1 MNFQDLIFPYDYI
14 IIIISILLIL
24 ISSWKGFINSILGLL
39 TWIGSI
45 IITIYSYNTLS
56 LWIDKQL
63 LNINILNQYEQIT
76 NLISIILSIPIIFL
90 ISLFILKRIRSM
102 FSKDLDKQILG
113 IIFDKFFGF
122 VYGLVFSYLI
132 LSTFLYMLEKPENLN
147 NLFVW
152 ILDNSFILNTVYMI
166 NKFVYAYFLF
176 SL

>member
-1 MNFQDLIFPYDYI
+1 
-14 IIIISILLIL
+14 
-24 ISSWKGFINSILGLL
+24 
-39 TWIGSI
+39 
-45 IITIYSYNTLS
+45 
-56 LWIDKQL
+56 
-63 LNINILNQYEQIT
+63 
-76 NLISIILSIPIIFL
+76 
-90 ISLFILKRIRSM
+90 M

-122 VYGLVFSYLI
+122 IYGLVFSYLI
-132 LSTFLYMLEKPENLN
+132 LSTFLYMLEKPENMN

>member
-1 MNFQDLIFPYDYI
+1 
-14 IIIISILLIL
+14 
-24 ISSWKGFINSILGLL
+24 
-39 TWIGSI
+39 
-45 IITIYSYNTLS
+45 
-56 LWIDKQL
+56 
-63 LNINILNQYEQIT
+63 
-76 NLISIILSIPIIFL
+76 
-90 ISLFILKRIRSM
+90 M